1 MGKYESKDAD
11 LNREI
16 NSKLEYAEKSV
27 YTILHAVRIPY
38 VLSMERN
45 ITRIQTALLFLI
57 SLFAVLILEFEFISV
72 WLIRWRNLRVV
83 SFRLNIIFSLV
94 QSSIF

>member
-16 NSKLEYAEKSV
+16 NSKLEYAKIV